1 MLAPLIEHRTMKK
14 HILFFV
20 FTLLPFYVSSAQV
33 TAKRLQSEA
42 AQESLMVRNYEFVK
56 SRDPWL
62 THCNAAALTR
72 FSAPNIAEA
81 ELSLSRQG
89 GGLVNYDGSPSVFQF
104 DATAE
109 AFYRLSRRTVVFGS
123 IAYDNFSGNDMSGSV
138 FMPSTLHSPL
148 STLHSRLSTL
158 RPFDIVEEN
167 TENEGRK
174 HSDTYC
180 LSGGVGV
187 DVWHGY
193 ALGARLDY
201 TAANYA
207 KYKDLRH
214 KNKLMDLAFS
224 VGGYAPVLSWLNL
237 GANYIYHRNTESVSF
252 STYGKSEKVYKS
264 LINYGAFFGT
274 WEQFGNEGY
283 TDKSREMPLFE
294 DGHSGNIQLELRP
307 MHQLSVL
314 ATFGFGKEKGYYG
327 RQSPYTITYT
337 QHERRTKEVTL
348 SLVYT
353 PSHRLDFAY
362 RNEKLANRAE
372 TFREMKKS
380 SGASYYVYYDP
391 VETADKQLQN
401 ISVVYTASL
410 GVRGET
416 PTWNLQIA
424 WQWFQREQLNYLFPF
439 YRHQKLSAYECVLGV
454 TRNIFFRCGIL
465 SCSLKG
471 ALCKGTGAP
480 YDDGT
485 FIAPSKKQE
494 QPATADVFLY
504 RECQYLTAPQY
515 AVGGSVKYAFVF
527 PGTRLKTHVR
537 FDLSHRKANGTL
549 LYSRGCDRTQGTIAV
564 GCTF

>member
-1 MLAPLIEHRTMKK
+1 M
-14 HILFFV
+14 
-20 FTLLPFYVSSAQV
+20 
-33 TAKRLQSEA
+33 
-42 AQESLMVRNYEFVK
+42 
-56 SRDPWL
+56 
-62 THCNAAALTR
+62 
-72 FSAPNIAEA
+72 
-81 ELSLSRQG
+81 
-89 GGLVNYDGSPSVFQF
+89 
-104 DATAE
+104 
-109 AFYRLSRRTVVFGS
+109 
-123 IAYDNFSGNDMSGSV
+123 
-138 FMPSTLHSPL
+138 
-148 STLHSRLSTL
+148 
-158 RPFDIVEEN
+158 
-167 TENEGRK
+167 
-174 HSDTYC
+174 
-180 LSGGVGV
+180 SGGVGV
-187 DVWHGY
+187 DVWRGY

-224 VGGYAPVLSWLNL
+224 VGGYAPVLPWLNL
-237 GANYIYHRNTESVSF
+237 GANYTYHRNTESVSF

-274 WEQFGNEGY
+274 LEQFGNEGY

-314 ATFGFGKEKGYYG
+314 ATFGFGKGKGYYG

-337 QHERRTKEVTL
+337 QHKRRTKEATL
-348 SLVYT
+348 SLLYR
-353 PSHRLDFAY
+353 PLSGLSSHRLDFSY

-372 TFREMKKS
+372 TFLEMKNT

-416 PTWNLQIA
+416 PTWNLHA
-424 WQWFQREQLNYLFPF
+424 SWQWFQREQLNYLFPF
-439 YRHQKLSAYECVLGV
+439 YRHQKLSAYECALGV
-454 TRNIFFRCGIL
+454 SRNIFFRRGIL

-471 ALCKGTGAP
+471 SLGKGSGAP

-485 FIAPSKKQE
+485 FVTPSEKQE
-494 QPATADVFLY
+494 RPATAEVFLY
-504 RECQYLTAPQY
+504 REYQYLTAPHY
-515 AVGGSVKYAFVF
+515 AIGGSVKYAFVF

>member
-20 FTLLPFYVSSAQV
+20 FTLLPLYSSLAQD
-33 TAKRLQSEA
+33 
-42 AQESLMVRNYEFVK
+42 SLLVRNYEFVR
-56 SRDPWL
+56 SSDPWL
-62 THCNAAALTR
+62 TQGNAAALTR

-89 GGLVNYDGSPSVFQF
+89 GGLVNYDGSPSVLQF
-104 DATAE
+104 DASAE

-138 FMPSTLHSPL
+138 FMPSSLNA
-148 STLHSRLSTL
+148 RLSSL

-167 TENEGRK
+167 TDNEGRK
-174 HSDTYC
+174 HSDIYR

-187 DVWHGY
+187 DVWRGY

-224 VGGYAPVLSWLNL
+224 VGAYAPVLSWLNL
-237 GANYIYHRNTESVSF
+237 GANYTYHRNTESVNF

-274 WEQFGNEGY
+274 LEQFGNEGY

-294 DGHSGNIQLELRP
+294 DGHHGNIQLELRP

-314 ATFGFGKEKGYYG
+314 ATFGFGKGKGYYG

-337 QHERRTKEVTL
+337 QHERRTKEATL
-348 SLVYT
+348 SLLYR
-353 PSHRLDFAY
+353 PLSGLSSHRLDFSY

-372 TFREMKKS
+372 TFREMKNK

-416 PTWNLQIA
+416 PTWNLQVA

-439 YRHQKLSAYECVLGV
+439 YRHQKLSAYECALGV
-454 TRNIFFRCGIL
+454 SRNFFFRRGIL

-485 FIAPSKKQE
+485 FVTPSEKQE

-504 RECQYLTAPQY
+504 REYQYLTAPQY
-515 AVGGSVKYAFVF
+515 AVGGSAKYAFVF

-537 FDLSHRKANGTL
+537 FDLSHCKANGTL

>member
-1 MLAPLIEHRTMKK
+1 MLALQIEHRTMKK

-20 FTLLPFYVSSAQV
+20 FTLLPLYSSLAQD
-33 TAKRLQSEA
+33 
-42 AQESLMVRNYEFVK
+42 SLLVRNYEFVR
-56 SRDPWL
+56 SSDPWL
-62 THCNAAALTR
+62 TQGNAAALTR

-138 FMPSTLHSPL
+138 FMPSSLHA
-148 STLHSRLSTL
+148 RLSSL

-167 TENEGRK
+167 TDNEGRK
-174 HSDTYC
+174 HSDTYR

-224 VGGYAPVLSWLNL
+224 VGGYAPVLSWMNL
-237 GANYIYHRNTESVSF
+237 GANYTYHRNTESVSF

-274 WEQFGNEGY
+274 LEQFGNEGY

-307 MHQLSVL
+307 SRQLSVL

-337 QHERRTKEVTL
+337 QHERRTKEATL
-348 SLVYT
+348 SLLYR
-353 PSHRLDFAY
+353 PLSGLSSHRLDFAY

-372 TFREMKKS
+372 TFREMKNP

-416 PTWNLQIA
+416 PTWNLQVA

-439 YRHQKLSAYECVLGV
+439 YRHQKFSAYECVLGV

-471 ALCKGTGAP
+471 SLGKGTGAP

-485 FIAPSKKQE
+485 FVAPSEKQE
-494 QPATADVFLY
+494 QPATAEVFLY
-504 RECQYLTAPQY
+504 REYQYLTAPQY

>member
-20 FTLLPFYVSSAQV
+20 FTLLPLYSSLAQV

-42 AQESLMVRNYEFVK
+42 AQESLLVRNYEFVR
-56 SRDPWL
+56 SSDPWL
-62 THCNAAALTR
+62 TQGNAAALTR

-89 GGLVNYDGSPSVFQF
+89 GGLVNYDGSPSVLQF
-104 DATAE
+104 DASAE

-138 FMPSTLHSPL
+138 FMPSSLNA
-148 STLHSRLSTL
+148 RLSSL

-167 TENEGRK
+167 TDNEGRK
-174 HSDTYC
+174 HSDIYR

-187 DVWHGY
+187 DVWRGY

-224 VGGYAPVLSWLNL
+224 VGAYAPVLSWLNL
-237 GANYIYHRNTESVSF
+237 GANYTYHRNTESVNF

-274 WEQFGNEGY
+274 LEQFGNEGY

-294 DGHSGNIQLELRP
+294 DGHHGNIQLELRP

-314 ATFGFGKEKGYYG
+314 ATFGFGKGKGYYG

-337 QHERRTKEVTL
+337 QHERRTKEATL
-348 SLVYT
+348 SLLYR
-353 PSHRLDFAY
+353 PLSGLSSHRLDFSY

-372 TFREMKKS
+372 TFREMKNK

-416 PTWNLQIA
+416 PTWNLQVA

-439 YRHQKLSAYECVLGV
+439 YRHQKLSAYECALGV
-454 TRNIFFRCGIL
+454 SRNFFFRRGIL

-485 FIAPSKKQE
+485 FVTPSEKQE

-504 RECQYLTAPQY
+504 REYQYLTAPQY
-515 AVGGSVKYAFVF
+515 AVGGSAKYAFVF

-537 FDLSHRKANGTL
+537 FDLSHCKANGTL